1 MCKKMVMPITIFFY
15 MSATGQIF
23 AGILPMTLRLYEKL
37 DSFGTNKKKIQDEL
51 QWKRIDIIAQMLV

>member
-1 MCKKMVMPITIFFY
+1 
-15 MSATGQIF
+15 
-23 AGILPMTLRLYEKL
+23 MTLRLYEKL